1 MRADGSP
8 APLALAGALIGLFLG
23 GGLVGGALAAAFAPG
38 SWLAEVVGFFALP
51 LAFAAGL
58 QAWYGLALLSLIP
71 RVLVRLRGRARGG
84 APASSGGGARS
95 GGGLPGS
102 SVFLPFSSVAG
113 GVAGLLVGL
122 LSATHPVWLVALA
135 YWAVGTAHGALAW
148 RLARAGLLMPPES
161 I

>member
-1 MRADGSP
+1 MRADGPP

-23 GGLVGGALAAAFAPG
+23 GALVGGALAAAFAPG

-71 RVLVRLRGRARGG
+71 RVLTRLRGREPGGVPARY
-84 APASSGGGARS
+84 A
-95 GGGLPGS
+95 GGLPGS
-102 SVFLPFSSVAG
+102 SVFLPFGSVAG

-122 LSATHPVWLVALA
+122 LSVTHPVWLVALA

-148 RLARAGLLMPPES
+148 RLARAGLLTPPES
-161 I
+161 L